1 MKYPSGSNGNDA
13 EETKVIRRTALLLT
27 MAVGALLVIHGAW
40 AQGAYP
46 DRLVRIIL
54 PYPAG
59 VSPDVVARLLAE
71 RLSPA
76 LGKPV
81 IVDNRPGAGGMLGAE
96 VAATLPPDG
105 YNLLFTVKGVMAI
118 VPHVYPS
125 AKFNPLKDFK
135 AVTEILQVPHIIV
148 ATSKAPFNDMK
159 GLVEYARKNPGKLN
173 YASNGTGSHPHVGME
188 TIVRRLDLRIIHVP
202 YKGVPGPDVIAGVV
216 DLFFEASTT
225 AIPNIKAGKIKALAT
240 SGPERIPALPDL
252 PTLTEFRADLDPNGA
267 TGNSWHGIFAPV
279 GTPDAIIARLNAEI
293 VRIVKTQDMQERL
306 RGFGLTPTGTS
317 AEHLAKE
324 LAANYEYWGKIVR
337 ELNVKV
343 E

>member
-1 MKYPSGSNGNDA
+1 
-13 EETKVIRRTALLLT
+13 VIRRTAWLLT
-27 MAVGALLVIHGAW
+27 TAFAAFLATPGAW

-46 DRLVRIIL
+46 DRLIRIIL

-81 IVDNRPGAGGMLGAE
+81 IIDNRPGAGGMLGAE

-125 AKFNPLKDFK
+125 AKFNSLKDFK

-148 ATSKAPFNDMK
+148 ATNKAPFSDMN
-159 GLVEYARKNPGKLN
+159 GLVEYAR
-173 YASNGTGSHPHVGME
+173 NGTGSHPHVGME
-188 TIVRRLDLRIIHVP
+188 TIMRRLGLQVIHVP

-240 SGPERIPALPDL
+240 SGPERIPALPEL
-252 PTLTEFRADLDPNGA
+252 PTLTEFRSDLDPNGA
-267 TGNSWHGIFAPV
+267 TGNSWHGIFAPA